1 MFLCYKYYYVFG
13 SFFDL
18 YVIIKK
24 KMENSVKLRAGFM
37 VKEINKGLKL
47 EILPNGSMVE
57 VLERNMGNAR
67 FIWNNLLG
75 MYFNLY
81 LLFNFHGYPLYPNI
95 RNFNAMLKMLKQE
108 NAFLYEGESTSQQQ
122 VFRDLNKA
130 FTKFFKEG
138 AGYPRFKSK
147 KNPKQSFRIQKNG
160 NNIRITNRRIR
171 LAKLG
176 YVHYRTSTEYKK
188 LLKTNK
194 INNVTIKREN
204 GKYYAIVN
212 ITTTVEELEKTG
224 KSIGIDLGLKNLATL
239 SNGQEITNLDL
250 KREDK
255 MIQKYQKKLSRQK
268 YMSKNYQKT
277 LKKYYKWTNRKNNK
291 IQNAYHQLS
300 KYLITQ
306 YDIIAMENLNIK
318 GMFKNKKWAPK
329 LQKISLYKLLNMIKY
344 KAEWYGKTFI
354 QVNRYY
360 PSTKTCNTCGYKNK
374 NITLKTRQWTC
385 PICKTKHHR
394 DINAAKNILN
404 ESIKQNNLIKKR
416 IKN

>member
-1 MFLCYKYYYVFG
+1 
-13 SFFDL
+13 
-18 YVIIKK
+18 
-24 KMENSVKLRAGFM
+24 M

-57 VLERNMGNAR
+57 VLEQNMGNAR

-188 LLKTNK
+188 LLKTSK

-277 LKKYYKWTNRKNNK
+277 LKKYYKWINRKNNK

-306 YDIIAMENLNIK
+306 YDIIAMENLNVK

-354 QVNRYY
+354 QVNRFY

-404 ESIKQNNLIKKR
+404 ESIKQNNLIKK
-416 IKN
+416 KNKNLK

>member
-1 MFLCYKYYYVFG
+1 
-13 SFFDL
+13 
-18 YVIIKK
+18 
-24 KMENSVKLRAGFM
+24 MENSVKLRAGFM

-188 LLKTNK
+188 LLKTSK

-250 KREDK
+250 KREDE

-277 LKKYYKWTNRKNNK
+277 LKKYYKWQDKKNNK

-318 GMFKNKKWAPK
+318 GMFKNKKWTPK

-354 QVNRYY
+354 QVNRFY

-416 IKN
+416 IKI

>member
-1 MFLCYKYYYVFG
+1 
-13 SFFDL
+13 
-18 YVIIKK
+18 
-24 KMENSVKLRAGFM
+24 M

-122 VFRDLNKA
+122 VFRDLNKS
-130 FTKFFKEG
+130 FTKFFKES

-188 LLKTNK
+188 LLKTSK

-354 QVNRYY
+354 QVNRFY

-374 NITLKTRQWTC
+374 NITLKTQQWTC

-416 IKN
+416 IKI

>member
-1 MFLCYKYYYVFG
+1 
-13 SFFDL
+13 
-18 YVIIKK
+18 
-24 KMENSVKLRAGFM
+24 MENSVKLRAGFM

-108 NAFLYEGESTSQQQ
+108 NAFLYKGESTSQQQ

-188 LLKTNK
+188 LLKTSK

-354 QVNRYY
+354 QVNRFY
-360 PSTKTCNTCGYKNK
+360 PSTKTCNICGYKNK

-404 ESIKQNNLIKKR
+404 ESIKQNNLIKKMH
-416 IKN
+416 KKFKMNS

>member
-1 MFLCYKYYYVFG
+1 
-13 SFFDL
+13 
-18 YVIIKK
+18 
-24 KMENSVKLRAGFM
+24 MENSVKLRAGFM

-57 VLERNMGNAR
+57 VLEQNMGNAR

-75 MYFNLY
+75 MYINLY
-81 LLFNFHGYPLYPNI
+81 LLFNFHGCPLYPNI

-188 LLKTNK
+188 LLKTSK

-277 LKKYYKWTNRKNNK
+277 LKKYYKWINRKNNK

-354 QVNRYY
+354 QVNRFY

-416 IKN
+416 IKI

>member
-1 MFLCYKYYYVFG
+1 
-13 SFFDL
+13 
-18 YVIIKK
+18 
-24 KMENSVKLRAGFM
+24 M

-130 FTKFFKEG
+130 FTKFFKES

-188 LLKTNK
+188 LLKTSK

-354 QVNRYY
+354 QVNRFY

-416 IKN
+416 IKI

>member
-1 MFLCYKYYYVFG
+1 
-13 SFFDL
+13 
-18 YVIIKK
+18 
-24 KMENSVKLRAGFM
+24 MENSVKLRAGFM

-47 EILPNGSMVE
+47 KILPNGSMVE
-57 VLERNMGNAR
+57 VLEQNMGNAR

-188 LLKTNK
+188 LLKTSK

-354 QVNRYY
+354 QVNRFY

-416 IKN
+416 STRDSLVILILTRA

>member
-1 MFLCYKYYYVFG
+1 
-13 SFFDL
+13 
-18 YVIIKK
+18 
-24 KMENSVKLRAGFM
+24 MENSVKLRAGFM

-95 RNFNAMLKMLKQE
+95 RNFNAMLKILKQE
-108 NAFLYEGESTSQQQ
+108 NAFLYKGESTSQQQ

-188 LLKTNK
+188 LLKTSK

-354 QVNRYY
+354 QVNRFY

-416 IKN
+416 IKI

>member
-1 MFLCYKYYYVFG
+1 
-13 SFFDL
+13 
-18 YVIIKK
+18 
-24 KMENSVKLRAGFM
+24 
-37 VKEINKGLKL
+37 
-47 EILPNGSMVE
+47 
-57 VLERNMGNAR
+57 
-67 FIWNNLLG
+67 
-75 MYFNLY
+75 
-81 LLFNFHGYPLYPNI
+81 
-95 RNFNAMLKMLKQE
+95 MLKQE
-108 NAFLYEGESTSQQQ
+108 NAFLYDGESTSQQQ

-188 LLKTNK
+188 LLKTSK

-306 YDIIAMENLNIK
+306 FDIISMENLNIK
-318 GMFKNKKWAPK
+318 GMFKNKRWAPK
-329 LQKISLYKLLNMIKY
+329 LQKLSLYKLLNMIKY
-344 KAEWYGKTFI
+344 KAEWYSKTFI
-354 QVNRYY
+354 QINRFH
-360 PSTKTCNTCGYKNK
+360 PSSQLCNICGYQNQGLTVD
-374 NITLKTRQWTC
+374 IREWTC
-385 PICKTKHHR
+385 PHCGTHHHR

-404 ESIKQNNLIKKR
+404 EAIKI
-416 IKN
+416 IS

>member
-1 MFLCYKYYYVFG
+1 
-13 SFFDL
+13 
-18 YVIIKK
+18 
-24 KMENSVKLRAGFM
+24 MENSVKLRAGFM
-37 VKEINKGLKL
+37 VKGINKGLKL

-57 VLERNMGNAR
+57 VLEQNMGNAR

-188 LLKTNK
+188 LLKTSK

-354 QVNRYY
+354 QVNRFY

-404 ESIKQNNLIKKR
+404 ESIKQNNLIKK
-416 IKN
+416 KNKNLK

>member
-1 MFLCYKYYYVFG
+1 
-13 SFFDL
+13 
-18 YVIIKK
+18 
-24 KMENSVKLRAGFM
+24 MENSVKLRVGFM

-57 VLERNMGNAR
+57 VLEQNMGNAR

-81 LLFNFHGYPLYPNI
+81 LLFNFHGYPLCSNI

-108 NAFLYEGESTSQQQ
+108 NAFLYGGESTSQQQ

-160 NNIRITNRRIR
+160 NNIRITNRCIR

-188 LLKTNK
+188 LLKTSK

-255 MIQKYQKKLSRQK
+255 MIQKYQKKLSKQK

-306 YDIIAMENLNIK
+306 YDIIAMVNLNIK

-354 QVNRYY
+354 QVNRFY

-404 ESIKQNNLIKKR
+404 ESIKQNNLIKKE
-416 IKN
+416 

>member
-1 MFLCYKYYYVFG
+1 
-13 SFFDL
+13 
-18 YVIIKK
+18 
-24 KMENSVKLRAGFM
+24 M

-47 EILPNGSMVE
+47 EILPNDSMVE
-57 VLERNMGNAR
+57 VLEQNMGNAR

-75 MYFNLY
+75 MYINLY

-188 LLKTNK
+188 LLKTSK

-306 YDIIAMENLNIK
+306 FDIISMENLNIK
-318 GMFKNKKWAPK
+318 GMFKNKRWAPK
-329 LQKISLYKLLNMIKY
+329 LQKISLYKLLKMIKY

-354 QVNRYY
+354 QVNRFY

-416 IKN
+416 IKI

>member
-1 MFLCYKYYYVFG
+1 
-13 SFFDL
+13 
-18 YVIIKK
+18 
-24 KMENSVKLRAGFM
+24 MENSVKLRAGFM

-57 VLERNMGNAR
+57 VLEQNMGNAR

-81 LLFNFHGYPLYPNI
+81 LVFNFHGYPLYPNI

-108 NAFLYEGESTSQQQ
+108 NAFLYGGESTSQQQ

-188 LLKTNK
+188 LLKTSK

-277 LKKYYKWTNRKNNK
+277 LKKYYKWINRKNNK

-306 YDIIAMENLNIK
+306 YDIIAMENLNVK

-329 LQKISLYKLLNMIKY
+329 LQKISLYKLLKMIKY

-354 QVNRYY
+354 QVNRFY
-360 PSTKTCNTCGYKNK
+360 PSTKTCNTCGYKNQ

-404 ESIKQNNLIKKR
+404 ESIKQNNLIKK
-416 IKN
+416 KE

>member
-1 MFLCYKYYYVFG
+1 
-13 SFFDL
+13 
-18 YVIIKK
+18 
-24 KMENSVKLRAGFM
+24 M

-57 VLERNMGNAR
+57 VLEQNMGNAR

-108 NAFLYEGESTSQQQ
+108 NAFLYDGESTSQQQ

-188 LLKTNK
+188 LLKTSK

-354 QVNRYY
+354 QVNRFY

-416 IKN
+416 IKI